1 MRELTAPE
9 LEFRYSGKALNFRST
24 DDIHPATGIVG
35 QPKAVEALKFG
46 LSIEHTGYNI
56 FVTGLSGTGRMTTLQ
71 SMLDGFSA
79 QKPAP
84 PDICFVHNF
93 KDPIQPKVLF
103 LPSGKGKLFATALRD
118 AVKELKEYIPK
129 LFEDTHYKEDTKHI
143 IASVSTKEN
152 DLLMAFEKEVGAQ
165 HFKLVQQQVGGNQ
178 QVDILPVIQ
187 NKIVSMDDIRALA
200 AAGKIS
206 KKEMHRIMETRDSL
220 LEKFN
225 GIALEM
231 EREKTSLNQ
240 QLRAYNLKT
249 VIPIVKHCFARVRDR
264 VDCDLSDYLDSIVE
278 HIRERIYPFLD
289 AINGDTPTENLFP
302 EISANVVV
310 DNSSATGAPV
320 ILERTPTGAN
330 LFGTIDTASD
340 LQGRKTAT
348 FLEIRPGSLLK
359 ANGGYLVVNAT
370 DLFQSGSGVWSKLK
384 RTLKH
389 KLLQIDRETE
399 DIFHSI
405 TLKPAPVPIDV
416 KVIILGDEGV
426 YYALYSKDDEFKKI
440 FKVLSEF
447 NGQIDINDENV
458 RDYLTV
464 LKKICDDE
472 KLLPFTAD
480 AVASL
485 LNESVRMADHREK
498 LTARFHLIADI
509 MREASFTARSRGHKR
524 VESQDVENA
533 NMARIQRFNLLEERS
548 IEFYR
553 EGTILIETTGEKI
566 GQVNGLAVHDYEFY
580 AFGTPSR
587 ITARVS
593 LGSDGIVNIER
604 EAALSGNIHDK
615 GVLILSGYIQGT
627 YGREFPLSINATLCF
642 EQSYGGVDGD
652 SASSTELYALLS
664 AIGDIPIR
672 QEIAVTGSVNQYG
685 EIQPV
690 GGVNHKIEGYYR
702 VCREKGLTG
711 TQGVM
716 LPAANIKNLNLCRSV
731 IDAVNRGEFHIY
743 TVKTI
748 DEGIELLTGIPAGD
762 IHTEGTVHY
771 LVNRALARY
780 AEKMR
785 AFQNKSQGK

>member
-1 MRELTAPE
+1 MRKLTAPD
-9 LEFRYSGKALNFRST
+9 LEFRYSGKALNFKST
-24 DDIHPATGIVG
+24 DDIKPATGIVG
-35 QPKAVEALKFG
+35 QPKAVDALKFG
-46 LSIEHTGYNI
+46 LSINHEGYNI

-71 SMLDGFSA
+71 SMLEEFSA
-79 QKPAP
+79 KKPSP

-93 KDPIQPKVLF
+93 EDPIQPKVLF
-103 LPSGKGKLFATALRD
+103 LSSGKGKVFATALRD
-118 AVKELKEYIPK
+118 AVKEMKEHIPK
-129 LFEDTHYKEDTKHI
+129 LFEDAHYKEETKRI
-143 IASVSTKEN
+143 IASVSAREN
-152 DLLMAFEKEVGAQ
+152 DLLIEFEKEAATQ
-165 HFKLVQQQVGGNQ
+165 HFKLIQQRAGDTLQTNV
-178 QVDILPVIQ
+178 LPVIQ
-187 NKIVSMDDIRALA
+187 DKVVSMDDVRTLA

-206 KKEMHRIMETRDSL
+206 EKDMHKLMEIRDSL

-225 GIALEM
+225 GIALEL
-231 EREKTSLNQ
+231 EREKTSLNN
-240 QLRAYNLKT
+240 QLLSYNLKT
-249 VIPIVKHCFARVRDR
+249 VIPIVERCFTRVQQK
-264 VDCDLSDYLDSIVE
+264 VNCDLSGYLKSVVQ
-278 HIRERIYPFLD
+278 HIKERIYPFLD
-289 AINGDTPTENLFP
+289 AINSDTSAENLFP
-302 EISANVVV
+302 ELSVNVAV
-310 DNSSATGAPV
+310 DNSGAAGAPV
-320 ILERTPTGAN
+320 ILERTPNGAN

-340 LQGRKTAT
+340 AQGRKSAT

-370 DLFQSGSGVWSKLK
+370 DLFQTGGNVWSKLK

-389 KLLQIDRETE
+389 KFLQIERETE
-399 DIFHSI
+399 DILNSI
-405 TLKPAPVPIDV
+405 TLKPAPVPIQV

-426 YYALYSKDDEFKKI
+426 YYTLYSKDDEFKKI

-447 NGQIDINDENV
+447 NGHIAINDDNV

-480 AVASL
+480 AVAAM

-509 MREASFTARSRGHKR
+509 MREASFTARSRDHKR
-524 VESQDVENA
+524 VEAADVEDA
-533 NMARIQRFNLLEERS
+533 NHARIQRFNLLEERS

-553 EGTILIETTGEKI
+553 EGTILIDTSGEKV

-593 LGSDGIVNIER
+593 MGSDGIVNIER
-604 EAALSGNIHDK
+604 EAELSGNIHDK
-615 GVLILSGYIQGT
+615 GMLILSGYIQGT
-627 YGREFPLSINATLCF
+627 YGHSFPLSINATICF

-652 SASSTELYALLS
+652 SASSTELYGLLS
-664 AIGDIPIR
+664 AIGNIPIR
-672 QEIAVTGSVNQYG
+672 QEIAITGSVNQYG

-702 VCREKGLTG
+702 VCREKGITG

-716 LPAANIKNLNLCRSV
+716 IPGSNVKNLNLCRSI

-743 TVKTI
+743 AANTI

-762 IHTEGTVHY
+762 IHTEDTVHY
-771 LVNRALARY
+771 RVHQALSAY
-780 AEKMR
+780 AAKMKE
-785 AFQNKSQGK
+785 FQN

>member
-1 MRELTAPE
+1 MRELTAAD

-24 DDIHPATGIVG
+24 DDIAPATGIVG

-46 LSIEHTGYNI
+46 LSINHDGYNI
-56 FVTGLSGTGRMTTLQ
+56 FVTGVSGTGRMTTLQ
-71 SMLDGFSA
+71 SMLEEFSSR
-79 QKPAP
+79 KPTP

-93 KDPIQPKVLF
+93 EDPIQPKVLF
-103 LPSGKGKLFATALRD
+103 LPPGKGKVFATALRD
-118 AVKELKEYIPK
+118 AVKEMKEHIPK
-129 LFEDTHYKEDTKHI
+129 LFEDAHYKEETKRI
-143 IASVSTKEN
+143 IASVSSREN
-152 DLLMAFEKEVGAQ
+152 DRLIEFEKEAAGL
-165 HFKLVQQQVGGNQ
+165 HFKLIQQRTGDTLQTDV
-178 QVDILPVIQ
+178 LPIIQ
-187 NKIVSMDDIRALA
+187 DKVVSLDDLRTLA
-200 AAGKIS
+200 AAGNIS
-206 KKEMHRIMETRDSL
+206 EKDMHKIMETRDNL

-225 GIALEM
+225 AIALEL
-231 EREKTSLNQ
+231 EREKTSLNR
-240 QLRAYNLKT
+240 QLRSFNLKT
-249 VIPIVKHCFARVRDR
+249 VIPIVERCFTRVQQQINH
-264 VDCDLSDYLDSIVE
+264 DLSDYLKTVVE
-278 HIRERIYPFLD
+278 YIKERIYPFLD
-289 AINGDTPTENLFP
+289 AINGDTPAEDLFP
-302 EISANVVV
+302 ELSVNVAV
-310 DNSSATGAPV
+310 DNGNAKGAPV
-320 ILERTPTGAN
+320 VLERTPTGAN
-330 LFGTIDTASD
+330 LFGTIDVGSD
-340 LQGRKTAT
+340 AQGRKTAT
-348 FLEIRPGSLLK
+348 FLEIRPGALLQ

-370 DLFQSGSGVWSKLK
+370 DLFQSGAGVWSKLK

-389 KLLQIDRETE
+389 KLLQIERETE
-399 DIFHSI
+399 DIFHAI

-426 YYALYSKDDEFKKI
+426 YYTLYSRDDEFKKI

-447 NGQIDINDENV
+447 NGHIAITDDNV

-480 AVASL
+480 AVAAL

-509 MREASFTARSRGHKR
+509 MRESSFTARSRGHKQ
-524 VESQDVENA
+524 VEARDVEDA
-533 NMARIQRFNLLEERS
+533 KQARIQRFNLLEERS

-553 EGTILIETTGEKI
+553 EGTILIDTAGKKA

-593 LGSDGIVNIER
+593 LGTDGIVNIER
-604 EAALSGNIHDK
+604 EAELSGSIHNK
-615 GVLILSGYIQGT
+615 GVLILTGYIQGT
-627 YGREFPLSINATLCF
+627 YGHSFPLSVNATICF

-664 AIGDIPIR
+664 AIAGIPIR

-690 GGVNHKIEGYYR
+690 GGINHKIEGYYR
-702 VCREKGLTG
+702 VCLEKGITG

-716 LPAANIKNLNLCRSV
+716 IPAANIKNLNLCRPI

-743 TVKTI
+743 AADTI

-771 LVNRALARY
+771 LVHQALSGFA
-780 AEKMR
+780 AKMKE
-785 AFQNKSQGK
+785 FQN

>member
-1 MRELTAPE
+1 MRELTAPD
-9 LEFRYSGKALNFRST
+9 LEFRYSGKALNFKST
-24 DDIHPATGIVG
+24 DDIKSATGIVG

-46 LSIEHTGYNI
+46 LSIEHDGYNI

-71 SMLDGFSA
+71 SMLETFSSK
-79 QKPAP
+79 KPTP

-93 KDPIQPKVLF
+93 EDPIQPTVLF
-103 LPSGKGKLFATALRD
+103 LPPGKGKTFATALRD
-118 AVKELKEYIPK
+118 AVKEMKEHIPK
-129 LFEDTHYKEDTKHI
+129 LFEDAHYKEETKRI
-143 IASVSTKEN
+143 IASVSAKEN
-152 DLLMAFEKEVGAQ
+152 DLLIEFEKEAAAQ
-165 HFKLVQQQVGGNQ
+165 HFKLIQQRAGDSLQTDV
-178 QVDILPVIQ
+178 LPIIKDNV
-187 NKIVSMDDIRALA
+187 VSMDDLRTLA
-200 AAGKIS
+200 AAGDIS
-206 KKEMHRIMETRDSL
+206 EKDMHKVVEDRDSL

-225 GIALEM
+225 GIALEL
-231 EREKTSLNQ
+231 EREKTSLNI
-240 QLRAYNLKT
+240 QLRTYNLKT
-249 VIPIVKHCFARVRDR
+249 VLPVVKRCFTRVQQQ
-264 VDCDLSDYLDSIVE
+264 VDYDISSYLKTVIE
-278 HIRERIYPFLD
+278 HIKERIYPFLE
-289 AINGDTPTENLFP
+289 AINGDVSSEDLFP
-302 EISANVVV
+302 ELSVNVAV
-310 DNSSATGAPV
+310 DNGGVDGAPV

-340 LQGRKTAT
+340 LKGRKSAT

-370 DLFQSGSGVWSKLK
+370 DLFQSGAGVWSKLK

-389 KLLQIDRETE
+389 KLLQIERETE
-399 DIFHSI
+399 DILHSI
-405 TLKPAPVPIDV
+405 TLKPAAVPIRV
-416 KVIILGDEGV
+416 KVVILGDEGV
-426 YYALYSKDDEFKKI
+426 YYTLYSKDDEFKKI

-447 NGQIDINDENV
+447 NSYIAINDNNV

-464 LKKICDDE
+464 MKKICNDE

-480 AVASL
+480 AVAAL
-485 LNESVRMADHREK
+485 LNESVRVADHREK

-509 MREASFTARSRGHKR
+509 MREASFTARSGGHKR
-524 VESQDVENA
+524 VEADDVEDA
-533 NMARIQRFNLLEERS
+533 NHARIQRFNLLEERS

-553 EGTILIETTGEKI
+553 EGTILIDTMGEKV
-566 GQVNGLAVHDYEFY
+566 GQVNGLAVHDYGFY

-587 ITARVS
+587 ITARVA
-593 LGSDGIVNIER
+593 LGNDGIVNIER
-604 EAALSGNIHDK
+604 EAELSGNIHNK
-615 GVLILSGYIQGT
+615 GVLILTGYIQGT
-627 YGREFPLSINATLCF
+627 YGHNFPLSINATICF

-664 AIGDIPIR
+664 AIGNIPIR

-702 VCREKGLTG
+702 VCREKGITG

-716 LPAANIKNLNLCRSV
+716 LPARNVKNLNLCRSI

-743 TVKTI
+743 AANTI

-771 LVNRALARY
+771 LVHQALSGY
-780 AEKMR
+780 AAKMKE
-785 AFQNKSQGK
+785 FQN

>member
-1 MRELTAPE
+1 MRELTAPD
-9 LEFRYSGKALNFRST
+9 LEFRYSGKALNFKST
-24 DDIHPATGIVG
+24 DDIEPATGIVG

-46 LSIEHTGYNI
+46 LSINHDGYNI

-71 SMLDGFSA
+71 SMLEEFSA
-79 QKPAP
+79 QKPTP
-84 PDICFVHNF
+84 PDVCFVHNF
-93 KDPIQPKVLF
+93 EDPIQPKVLF
-103 LPSGKGKLFATALRD
+103 LPSGKGKVFATALRD
-118 AVKELKEYIPK
+118 AVKEMKEHIPK
-129 LFEDTHYKEDTKHI
+129 LFEDAHYKEETKRI
-143 IASVSTKEN
+143 IASVSAREN
-152 DLLMAFEKEVGAQ
+152 DLLMEFEKEAGAK
-165 HFKLVQQQVGGNQ
+165 HFKLLQQRAGDTLQTDV
-178 QVDILPVIQ
+178 LPVI
-187 NKIVSMDDIRALA
+187 KDKVLSMDDVRTLA
-200 AAGKIS
+200 AAGNIS
-206 KKEMHRIMETRDSL
+206 EKDMHNLMEIRDSL

-225 GIALEM
+225 GIALEL

-249 VIPIVKHCFARVRDR
+249 VIPIVERCFTRVQQQINY
-264 VDCDLSDYLDSIVE
+264 DLSDYLKTIVE
-278 HIRERIYPFLD
+278 HIKDRIYPFLD
-289 AINGDTPTENLFP
+289 AINSDTAVENLFP
-302 EISANVVV
+302 ELSVNVAV
-310 DNSSATGAPV
+310 DNGGAEGAPV
-320 ILERTPTGAN
+320 ILERTPSGAN
-330 LFGTIDTASD
+330 LFGTIDTATD
-340 LQGRKTAT
+340 AQGHKTAT
-348 FLEIRPGSLLK
+348 FLEIRPGALLQ

-370 DLFQSGSGVWSKLK
+370 DLFQSGAGVWSKLK

-389 KLLQIDRETE
+389 KLLQIEREKE
-399 DIFHSI
+399 DIFNSI

-426 YYALYSKDDEFKKI
+426 YYTLYSKDDEFKKI

-447 NGQIDINDENV
+447 NGHIAINDDNV

-480 AVASL
+480 AVAAL

-509 MREASFTARSRGHKR
+509 MREASYTARSRGHKR
-524 VESQDVENA
+524 VEATDVETA
-533 NMARIQRFNLLEERS
+533 NHARIQRFNLLEERS

-553 EGTILIETTGEKI
+553 EGTILIDTAGKKI

-593 LGSDGIVNIER
+593 LGTDGIVNIER
-604 EAALSGNIHDK
+604 EADLSGNIHDK

-627 YGREFPLSINATLCF
+627 YGHNFPLSINATICF

-664 AIGDIPIR
+664 AIGNIPIR

-702 VCREKGLTG
+702 ICREKGITG

-716 LPAANIKNLNLCRSV
+716 LPASNVKNLNLCRSI

-743 TVKTI
+743 AANTI

-771 LVNRALARY
+771 QVHQALSAY
-780 AEKMR
+780 AAKMKE
-785 AFQNKSQGK
+785 FQN

>member
-1 MRELTAPE
+1 MRELTAPD
-9 LEFRYSGKALNFRST
+9 LEFRYCGKELDFKST
-24 DDIHPATGIVG
+24 DDIKPATGIVG

-46 LSIEHTGYNI
+46 LSIKHNGYNI

-71 SMLDGFSA
+71 SMLEENSA
-79 QKPAP
+79 KEPTP
-84 PDICFVHNF
+84 SDICFVHNF
-93 KDPIQPKVLF
+93 ADPIQPKVLF
-103 LPSGKGKLFATALRD
+103 LPPGRGKVFATALRD
-118 AVKELKEYIPK
+118 SVKEMKEHIPK
-129 LFEDTHYKEDTKHI
+129 LFEDPHYKEKTKQI
-143 IASVSTKEN
+143 IASVTSRES
-152 DLLMAFEKEVGAQ
+152 DLLVEFEKEAAAQ
-165 HFKLVQQQVGGNQ
+165 HFKLIQQRAGDTLQSDV
-178 QVDILPVIQ
+178 LPVIED
-187 NKIVSMDDIRALA
+187 KVVSMDDVRTLA
-200 AAGKIS
+200 AAGKMS
-206 KKEMHRIMETRDSL
+206 EPDMHKLMEQRDSL

-225 GIALEM
+225 GIALEL
-231 EREKTSLNQ
+231 EREKTSLNI
-240 QLRAYNLKT
+240 QLLDYNLKT
-249 VIPIVKHCFARVRDR
+249 VIPVVERCFTRVQQQVKT
-264 VDCDLSDYLDSIVE
+264 DLSHYLKTVTA
-278 HIRERIYPFLD
+278 HIKEKIYPFLE
-289 AINGDTPTENLFP
+289 AINSDASPENLFP
-302 EISANVVV
+302 ELSVNVAV
-310 DNSSATGAPV
+310 DNGDSAGAPV
-320 ILERTPTGAN
+320 IMERTPTGAN

-340 LQGRKTAT
+340 IQGRKSAT

-370 DLFQSGSGVWSKLK
+370 DLFQSGGTVWSKLK

-389 KLLQIDRETE
+389 KFLQIERETE
-399 DIFHSI
+399 DILHSI
-405 TLKPAPVPIDV
+405 TLKPAPVPIRV

-426 YYALYSKDDEFKKI
+426 YYTLYSKDDEFKKI

-447 NGQIDINDENV
+447 NGHIAINDDNV

-480 AVASL
+480 AVAAL

-509 MREASFTARSRGHKR
+509 MREASFTARSRKHKR
-524 VESQDVENA
+524 VEAQDVEDSNH
-533 NMARIQRFNLLEERS
+533 ARIQRFNLLEERS

-553 EGTILIETTGEKI
+553 EGTILIDTEGKKV

-604 EAALSGNIHDK
+604 EAEMSGNIHNK
-615 GVLILSGYIQGT
+615 GVLILTGYIQGT
-627 YGREFPLSINATLCF
+627 YGHSFPLSINATICF

-664 AIGDIPIR
+664 AIGNIPIR

-702 VCREKGLTG
+702 ICREKGITG
-711 TQGVM
+711 SQGVM
-716 LPAANIKNLNLCRSV
+716 IPASNVKNLNLCCSI

-743 TVKTI
+743 AADTI

-762 IHTEGTVHY
+762 LQTEGTVHY
-771 LVNRALARY
+771 RVNQALSAY
-780 AEKMR
+780 AEKMKEFR
-785 AFQNKSQGK
+785 APKAP

>member
-1 MRELTAPE
+1 MRELTAPD
-9 LEFRYSGKALNFRST
+9 LEFRYSGKALNFKST
-24 DDIHPATGIVG
+24 DDIKSATGIVG

-46 LSIEHTGYNI
+46 LSIEHDGYNI

-71 SMLDGFSA
+71 SMLETFSSK
-79 QKPAP
+79 KPTP

-93 KDPIQPKVLF
+93 EDPIQPKVLF
-103 LPSGKGKLFATALRD
+103 LPPGKGKVFATALRD
-118 AVKELKEYIPK
+118 AVKEMKEHVPK
-129 LFEDTHYKEDTKHI
+129 LFEDPHYKEETKQI
-143 IASVSTKEN
+143 VASVSSREN
-152 DLLMAFEKEVGAQ
+152 DLLMEFEKEAGAQ
-165 HFKLVQQQVGGNQ
+165 NFKLIQQRAGDTLQTDV
-178 QVDILPVIQ
+178 LPEIDGKVL
-187 NKIVSMDDIRALA
+187 SMDDVRTLA
-200 AAGKIS
+200 AEGKIS
-206 KKEMHRIMETRDSL
+206 EADMHKLIGIRDSL

-231 EREKTSLNQ
+231 EREKTSLNR

-249 VIPIVKHCFARVRDR
+249 VIPIVERCFTRVQQQ
-264 VDCDLSDYLDSIVE
+264 VEHDLSSYLKTVTE
-278 HIRERIYPFLD
+278 HIKERIYPFLD
-289 AINGDTPTENLFP
+289 AINGDIPTENLFP
-302 EISANVVV
+302 ELSVNVAV
-310 DNSSATGAPV
+310 DNGGADGAPV
-320 ILERTPTGAN
+320 ILERTPSGAN

-340 LQGRKTAT
+340 AQGRKTAT

-370 DLFQSGSGVWSKLK
+370 DLFQSGGGVWSKLK

-389 KLLQIDRETE
+389 KLLQIERETE
-399 DIFHSI
+399 DILHAI
-405 TLKPAPVPIDV
+405 TLQPAPVPISV

-426 YYALYSKDDEFKKI
+426 YYTLYSKDDEFKKI

-447 NGQIDINDENV
+447 NGYIAINDDNV

-464 LKKICDDE
+464 LKKICNDE
-472 KLLPFTAD
+472 NLLPFTAD
-480 AVASL
+480 AVAAL

-498 LTARFHLIADI
+498 LTARFHLVADI

-524 VESQDVENA
+524 VGTDDVKDA
-533 NMARIQRFNLLEERS
+533 NHARIQRFNLLEERS

-553 EGTILIETTGEKI
+553 DGTIFIDTKGKKI

-593 LGSDGIVNIER
+593 LGTDGIVNIER
-604 EAALSGNIHDK
+604 EAKLSGNIHNK
-615 GVLILSGYIQGT
+615 GMLILSGYIQGT
-627 YGREFPLSINATLCF
+627 YGHNFPLSINATVCF

-652 SASSTELYALLS
+652 SASSTELYALMS
-664 AIGDIPIR
+664 AIGNIPIR

-702 VCREKGLTG
+702 VCREKGITG

-716 LPAANIKNLNLCRSV
+716 LPASNVKNLNLCRSI

-743 TVKTI
+743 AVNTI

-771 LVNRALARY
+771 LVHQALSGY
-780 AEKMR
+780 AAKMKE
-785 AFQNKSQGK
+785 FQN

>member
-1 MRELTAPE
+1 MDMRELTAPD
-9 LEFRYSGKALNFRST
+9 LEFRYSGKGLDFKST
-24 DDIHPATGIVG
+24 DDIKPATGIVG

-46 LSIEHTGYNI
+46 LSIKHDGYNI

-71 SMLDGFSA
+71 SMLEEFSA
-79 QKPAP
+79 EESTP

-93 KDPIQPKVLF
+93 DDPILPTVLF
-103 LPSGKGKLFATALRD
+103 LPPGKGKVFATALRD
-118 AVKELKEYIPK
+118 SVKEMKEHIPK
-129 LFEDTHYKEDTKHI
+129 LFEDVHYKEETKRI
-143 IASVSTKEN
+143 IASVSSKEN
-152 DLLMAFEKEVGAQ
+152 DMLIEFEKEAAAQ
-165 HFKLVQQQVGGNQ
+165 DFKLIQQRAGDTLQTDV
-178 QVDILPVIQ
+178 LPVIED
-187 NKIVSMDDIRALA
+187 KVVSMDDVRTLA

-206 KKEMHRIMETRDSL
+206 EKDMHKLMDLRDSL

-225 GIALEM
+225 GIALEL
-231 EREKTSLNQ
+231 EREKTSLNN
-240 QLRAYNLKT
+240 QLLSYNVKT
-249 VIPIVKHCFARVRDR
+249 VLPIVERSFKRVQQQ
-264 VDCDLSDYLDSIVE
+264 VKSDLSDYLNTVTA
-278 HIRERIYPFLD
+278 HIKERIYPFLE
-289 AINGDTPTENLFP
+289 AINSDTSPEKLFP
-302 EISANVVV
+302 ELSVNVAV
-310 DNSSATGAPV
+310 DNGGLSGAPV
-320 ILERTPTGAN
+320 IMERTPTGAN

-340 LQGRKTAT
+340 IQGRKTAT

-370 DLFQSGSGVWSKLK
+370 DLFQTGGKVWSKLK

-389 KLLQIDRETE
+389 KFLQIERETE
-399 DIFHSI
+399 DILHSI
-405 TLKPAPVPIDV
+405 TLKPAPVPIRV

-426 YYALYSKDDEFKKI
+426 YYTLYSKDDEFKKI

-447 NGQIDINDENV
+447 NGDIAINDDNV

-480 AVASL
+480 AAAAL

-509 MREASFTARSRGHKR
+509 MREASFTARSRKHKQ
-524 VESQDVENA
+524 VESGDVEDA
-533 NMARIQRFNLLEERS
+533 NFARIQRFNLLEERS

-553 EGTILIETTGEKI
+553 EGTILIDTKGKKV

-604 EAALSGNIHDK
+604 EAEMSGNIHDK
-615 GVLILSGYIQGT
+615 GVLILTGYIQGT
-627 YGREFPLSINATLCF
+627 YGHNFPLSINATICF

-664 AIGDIPIR
+664 AIAKIPIR

-690 GGVNHKIEGYYR
+690 GGVNQKIEGYYR
-702 VCREKGLTG
+702 VCKEKGITG

-716 LPAANIKNLNLCRSV
+716 LPASNLKNLNLCCSI

-743 TVKTI
+743 AVNTI

-762 IHTEGTVHY
+762 LQTEGTVHY
-771 LVNRALARY
+771 LVNEALSDYAARMK
-780 AEKMR
+780 E
-785 AFQNKSQGK
+785 FQN